1 MTTRLLDESGAVLLD
16 ESGNVLGDESYDA
29 YSGSGSPSV
38 SAATTS
44 GSGAVGRVGSGS
56 FSLPAVT
63 TDGAGAVAFI
73 GTGALSV
80 PAATGS
86 GSGVV
91 ERVGTGTP
99 VVGSVEASASGVVER
114 VGSGAP
120 SGPAVTASVAAK
132 VSRSGAGALS
142 VGAVTASGAGVVDR
156 VGAGAPAL
164 WVPTTSGAGVM
175 ERDGTGAPSL
185 PVPETTGTG
194 KSTKTGT
201 GTPSFPVA
209 TTEGDGGLQWD
220 GTGTP
225 SVADVPFIQG
235 LGKPKK
241 AGIGTPAVAS
251 VPTVTAV
258 ATKSQDQW
266 RGSNT
271 ETIEVPVGLG
281 SSSLVI
287 LFDLAVRENGGRVQ
301 DESGDDLLD
310 ESDNPLHT
318 GGGLPDVVVPDG
330 FTQLESVDDTAS
342 YNARFIVSYAFGNAI
357 QATSLVGMQ
366 ADTMAKVLVCIA
378 SPSGIHSVTKRQAD
392 AISEGTG
399 ALANTSLP
407 FSSWSEPMVG
417 IAAKAVTA
425 LTGSLDPTLAT
436 SSGGGFD
443 EDADVMQQITSSP
456 ERAAVEVNHI
466 DRFSGGPHGNVTVT
480 TADDGDWQAFVAF
493 ILEIVTG
500 ATGTAEISAPV
511 PTTSGI
517 GGRSRRSVSLEI
529 WHDRVIYSEMSES
542 FYEFARHLNDVVPH
556 MSLNAS
562 DHLGPRDVD
571 MVGENNAAEIGG
583 MSNMVEAA

>member
-1 MTTRLLDESGAVLLD
+1 MTNVLLDESSNTLLDESGLP
-16 ESGNVLGDESYDA
+16 LGDESYSVHYA
-29 YSGSGSPSV
+29 SGSP
-38 SAATTS
+38 
-44 GSGAVGRVGSGS
+44 
-56 FSLPAVT
+56 SLPAVT
-63 TDGAGAVAFI
+63 AG
-73 GTGALSV
+73 G
-80 PAATGS
+80 
-86 GSGVV
+86 
-91 ERVGTGTP
+91 
-99 VVGSVEASASGVVER
+99 
-114 VGSGAP
+114 
-120 SGPAVTASVAAK
+120 VAAI
-132 VSRSGAGALS
+132 V
-142 VGAVTASGAGVVDR
+142 
-156 VGAGAPAL
+156 
-164 WVPTTSGAGVM
+164 
-175 ERDGTGAPSL
+175 
-185 PVPETTGTG
+185 
-194 KSTKTGT
+194 
-201 GTPSFPVA
+201 
-209 TTEGDGGLQWD
+209 WD

-225 SVADVPFIQG
+225 SVANVPFILG
-235 LGKPKK
+235 LGSLKR
-241 AGIGTPAVAS
+241 AGTGTPSVAS

-266 RGSNT
+266 RGSNA
-271 ETIEVPVGLG
+271 ETIEVPAGLDA
-281 SSSLVI
+281 SSLVI

-301 DESGDDLLD
+301 DESGNDLLD
-310 ESDNPLHT
+310 ESGNPLHT

-342 YNARFIVSYAFGNAI
+342 YNARFIVSYAFGNTIAE
-357 QATSLVGMQ
+357 TSLVGMQ

-378 SPSGIHSVTKRQAD
+378 APGGIHSVTKRQAD

-407 FSSWSEPMVG
+407 FASWDEPMVG
-417 IAAKAVTA
+417 FAAKAVTA

-456 ERAAVEVNHI
+456 ERAAIEVNHI
-466 DRFSGGPHGNVTVT
+466 DRFSHGPHGNSTIS

-517 GGRSRRSVSLEI
+517 GGRPRRLVWLEI

-583 MSNMVEAA
+583 MSNMVEVA